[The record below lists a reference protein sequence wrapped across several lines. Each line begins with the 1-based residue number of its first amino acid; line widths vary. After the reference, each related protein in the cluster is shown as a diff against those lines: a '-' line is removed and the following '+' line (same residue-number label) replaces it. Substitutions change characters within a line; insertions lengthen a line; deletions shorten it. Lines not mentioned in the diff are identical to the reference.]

1 MTRIVRLVPFALAV
15 AVAAAPSTARADDA
29 HRATHDFAVTCLSSP
44 PEFVSGGDALVRVD
58 VPRTVPLSK
67 VSVRLNGRDV
77 TAAFRVDA
85 AGRSMTALLSGM
97 TLGDNVVTATSNGE
111 GEGRPS
117 ASLVLRNHAITGPLF
132 AGPHETPFF
141 CQTVSFKKVN
151 GDFLPAPIDADCSV
165 PTQVD
170 YVYKS
175 SVTGKFQ
182 KLPPDARPSDL
193 ATTTTST
200 GATVPYVVRVETGT
214 INRSIYEIAILHD
227 PTTEP
232 PPDAFTHP
240 AGWNGRLIYTFG
252 GGCTTGWYR
261 QGANTGGV
269 TDDVMLSQGYAV
281 ASSSLNVFGND
292 CSELLAAETMA
303 MTKERFVEAYGAPVY
318 TMGFGCSGGSYQQ
331 HQITD
336 DYPGLLD
343 GIIPGCSFPE
353 VTFATVQY
361 ISDARLLDHYFN
373 TLAPGAFT
381 PAQQTAVAGFVLLAS
396 IPNNS
401 NGARR
406 IDPRVY
412 CPSVLPPAQRYDP
425 VTNPTG
431 ARCDVYDHQVN
442 AYGRDPA
449 TGFARRPL
457 DNVGLQYGLGA
468 LNDGTITMDQFLD
481 LNRRIGGF
489 DADANLVPTR
499 TVADLQAVRAAYQTG
514 RITNGGLGL
523 RDVPIIDYRAYTDDN
538 PGGDI
543 HMRFLSFQM
552 RERLRKANGTIANHV
567 MLTEDFRYGYYSTR
581 SPVLSHAITQ
591 LDEWLAGIRADASD
605 DPLIEKIARAKPADL
620 VDACWTRDAT
630 PVKIV
635 EPQREFEGTCASLYP
650 APPAPRGVAGAPLA
664 GDVIKCQLKPVDP
677 ADYAVP
683 FTPAQWTELQ
693 AVFPDG
699 VCDYG
704 KPGVEQQAPVGT
716 WIEFAP

>member
-1 MTRIVRLVPFALAV
+1 MTCIPRTLAAALAV
-15 AVAAAPSTARADDA
+15 ALAAASSPRADDD
-29 HRATHDFAVTCLSSP
+29 HRATHDFVLTCLSSQ

-67 VSVRLNGRDV
+67 VTIRVNGADATAAFHVDAAARAMTGLVSGLKLGDNLV
-77 TAAFRVDA
+77 TAAA
-85 AGRSMTALLSGM
+85 
-97 TLGDNVVTATSNGE
+97 NGE
-111 GEGRPS
+111 GLGRPS
-117 ASLVLRNHAITGPLF
+117 ASLVLRNHPRVGPLF
-132 AGPHETPFF
+132 AGPHETPFV
-141 CQTVSFKKVN
+141 CQTVSFRKVN
-151 GDFLPAPIDADCSV
+151 GDLLPAPVDADCSV

-170 YVYKS
+170 YVYRS
-175 SVTGKFQ
+175 TATGKLT
-182 KLPPDARPSDL
+182 KLPAGPLPADV

-214 INRSIYEIAILHD
+214 LNRSIYELAVLHD
-227 PTTEP
+227 PTREP
-232 PPDAFTHP
+232 APSPWARP

-269 TDDVMLSQGYAV
+269 TDDVMLRQGYAV

-303 MTKERFVEAYGAPVY
+303 MTKERFVEAYGPPAY

-331 HQITD
+331 HQIGD

-353 VTFATVQY
+353 VTFATVEY
-361 ISDARLLDHYFN
+361 ITDARLLWHYFN
-373 TLAPGAFT
+373 ALAPGAFT
-381 PAQQTAVAGFVLLAS
+381 QDQQTRVAGFLVYPS
-396 IPNNS
+396 IANNAG
-401 NGARR
+401 GARR
-406 IDPRVY
+406 IDPRVF
-412 CPSVLPPAQRYDP
+412 CPSVLPPEQRYDP
-425 VTNPTG
+425 ATNPTG

-457 DNVGLQYGLGA
+457 DNVGIQYGLGT
-468 LNDGTITMDQFLD
+468 LNDGTITVDQFLD
-481 LNRRIGGF
+481 LNARIGGF
-489 DADANLVPTR
+489 DADANFVPTR

-514 RITNGGLGL
+514 RITYGGLGL
-523 RDVPIIDYRAYTDDN
+523 RDIPIIDYRAYSDDN
-538 PGGDI
+538 PVGDI

-552 RERLRKANGTIANHV
+552 RARLRKANGTFANQV

-581 SPVLSHAITQ
+581 SPVLSYAITQ
-591 LDEWLAGIRADASD
+591 LDAWLAAIEADASD
-605 DPLIEKIARAKPADL
+605 DPPIEKIARAKPADL

-635 EPQREFEGTCASLYP
+635 EPQRQLEGTCAGIYP
-650 APPAPRGVAGAPLA
+650 APPAPRGVAGQPVE

-683 FTPAQWTELQ
+683 FTDAQWAALLAT
-693 AVFPDG
+693 FPDG
-699 VCDYG
+699 VCDYT
-704 KPGVEQQAPVGT
+704 KPGVEQQPPVGT